1 MDGSTGT
8 GFGGKKGCDEMTVSL
23 MMLAAMLGVY
33 ADPGSSAETKAVRD
47 RLANG
52 TAPLLQALQ
61 SVGSAERPKV
71 LSALEAAPAKL
82 PDWMVQADEHLVIVG
97 TPAEG
102 PIAKLVKGYTYGL
115 DCEKKGFY
123 RLGLGRFKGDV
134 GIVETAFNPWLYS
147 DKVNDTEKSTLMI
160 RISGTTPKGVQ
171 LAAKAFESGM
181 INGAVLGEGAQRTET
196 SILDLEVSAEPP
208 PAELTSRFDGAAGL
222 TYAGWTQCPAQ
233 EYRAY
238 LDWGAQHEPRRV
250 WRLKYL
256 AADSLDSA
264 SGVTWANSPLPMAFG
279 NAVTIAAFDAASDAA
294 AVRAAIVAKYGSAT
308 LPYPT
313 DEVDYGAGEIIVSVI
328 GSNLIFDARRS
339 K

>member
-1 MDGSTGT
+1 
-8 GFGGKKGCDEMTVSL
+8 
-23 MMLAAMLGVY
+23 MMAIGAILLAAALGVY
-33 ADPGSSAETKAVRD
+33 ADPGAAQETTTARD
-47 RLANG
+47 LVKTG
-52 TAPLLQALQ
+52 TAPLLQALKA
-61 SVGSAERPKV
+61 VGSAEAPSV
-71 LSALEAAPAKL
+71 LADLQEAPTRL
-82 PDWMVQADEHLVIVG
+82 PGWMAQADAHLVVVG
-97 TPAEG
+97 TPADG

-115 DCEKKGFY
+115 DCEKKEFF
-123 RLGLGRFKGDV
+123 RLGLGRFRGDV
-134 GIVETAFNPWLYS
+134 GVVETVFNPWLYS

-160 RISGTTPKGVQ
+160 RISGTTPKGVA
-171 LAAKAFESGM
+171 LAAQAFQNGL
-181 INGAVLGEGAQRTET
+181 INGAVLGAGAVRTET

-208 PAELTSRFDGAAGL
+208 PAALLTRFGGAPGL
-222 TYAGWTQCPAQ
+222 VYAGWTQCPAQ

-264 SGVTWANSPLPMAFG
+264 SGVTWANSPLSMAFG
-279 NAVTIAAFDAASDAA
+279 NAVTIAAFESDCDAK
-294 AVRAAIVAKYGSAT
+294 AVREAIMAKYGTAT

-313 DEVDYGAGEIIVSVI
+313 DEVNYGAGEIVVSVI